1 MTKLPGIDHLNDYD
15 LLNWIL
21 EQEFPWRD
29 AVTELCNPRSLQELV
44 DYVRV
49 NYKSIKQLGNE
60 ERTPRSRR
68 KYNFKTTI
76 K

>member
-29 AVTELCNPRSLQELV
+29 AVTELCNPTSLQELV

-49 NYKSIKQLGNE
+49 NYKLIKQLGNE
-60 ERTPRSRR
+60 KPRSRR
-68 KYNFKTTI
+68 KYKFKTPQ
-76 K
+76 